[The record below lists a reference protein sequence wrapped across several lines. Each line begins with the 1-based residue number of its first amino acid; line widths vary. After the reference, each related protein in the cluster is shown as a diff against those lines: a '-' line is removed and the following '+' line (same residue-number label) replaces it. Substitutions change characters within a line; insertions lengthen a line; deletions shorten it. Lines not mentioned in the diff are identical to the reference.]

1 MFNDWEW
8 SGSGSGSG
16 NTLGGH
22 SLDKRSRQIVAQRHR
37 GTEAHWGLLF
47 PLSHTYK
54 SPDPNKCPSA
64 PRCPIPLPYLVLD
77 ISQKL
82 RFNLTDRW

>member
-22 SLDKRSRQIVAQRHR
+22 SLDKRSRQIVAQRHQ
-37 GTEAHWGLLF
+37 GTEAHWGLSF

-54 SPDPNKCPSA
+54 SPDPINVLQ
-64 PRCPIPLPYLVLD
+64 PLGAQSPYPTW
-77 ISQKL
+77 S
-82 RFNLTDRW
+82 